1 MGIKYSGAARTGT
14 FDGPTR
20 LSIVDGLKAALVDAG
35 WSVASGSSGDW
46 KLNSGITPSGH
57 QIRIRLYDPGGTNQC
72 ARARLMNVS
81 ETIAPAQDVFLRAV
95 SGRVYRWFAN
105 PYQFCVIAPGTVA
118 PGSYLAGGI
127 PWLPSF
133 LSPANV
139 GWLGC
144 SAMSDTDTSDRYSFR
159 ASNNAPFHDSVGM
172 AALYGTA
179 GWGSNSYGNGAIA
192 LAGWRI
198 SANSTMLRQWMDGS
212 VPVFEPLIGW
222 GPTGI
227 GDTARLIGQLWD
239 AIVVEGD
246 WPMDAII
253 SFDGKQWWCIYY
265 RRTGGQLLTLAVLYP
280 TT

>member
-1 MGIKYSGAARTGT
+1 MGIKYSGAAKTGT
-14 FDGPTR
+14 FDGSTR

-57 QIRIRLYDPGGTNQC
+57 QIRIRLYDPGGTNQS

-105 PYQFCVIAPGTVA
+105 PYQFFVIAPGTVA

-144 SAMSDTDTSDRYSFR
+144 SAMSDTDTSDRHSFR
-159 ASNNAPFHDSVGM
+159 ASNIAPYHESVAV
-172 AALYGTA
+172 AAIYGA
-179 GWGSNSYGNGAIA
+179 SGWGAASLGNVGIA
-192 LAGWRI
+192 MAGWRV
-198 SANSTMLRQWMDGS
+198 SGTSSMLRQWIDGS
-212 VPVFEPLIGW
+212 VAILDPLIGW
-222 GPTGI
+222 GPTGA

-253 SFDGKQWWCIYY
+253 NFDGKQWWCIYY
-265 RRTGGQLLTLAVLYP
+265 RRTGGQSVTLAVVYP

>member
-1 MGIKYSGAARTGT
+1 MGIKYSGAAKTGT
-14 FDGPTR
+14 FDGSTR

-105 PYQFCVIAPGTVA
+105 PYQFFVIAPGTIA

-133 LSPANV
+133 LSPAHV
-139 GWLGC
+139 GWLAC
-144 SAMSDTDTSDRYSFR
+144 SAQSDTDTTDRHSFR
-159 ASNNAPFHDSVGM
+159 ASDTAPHHDSVAM
-172 AALYGTA
+172 AAIYGA
-179 GWGSNSYGNGAIA
+179 SGWGSTIFSNGALA
-192 LAGWRI
+192 LAGWRV
-198 SANSTMLRQWMDGS
+198 SRVSSMLRQWMDGS
-212 VPVFEPLIGW
+212 VPILDPLIGW
-222 GPTGI
+222 GPTSVY
-227 GDTARLIGQLWD
+227 DTGRLVGQLWD
-239 AIVVEGD
+239 AIVVEGN

-253 SFDGKQWWCIYY
+253 SFDNKQWWCIYY
-265 RRTGGQLLTLAVLYP
+265 ARTGGQLLTLAVLYP

>member
-1 MGIKYSGAARTGT
+1 
-14 FDGPTR
+14 
-20 LSIVDGLKAALVDAG
+20 VDGLKAALESAG
-35 WSVASGSSGDW
+35 WTTVSGSSGDW

-81 ETIAPAQDVFLRAV
+81 ETIAPTQDVFLRAV

-105 PYQFCVIAPGTVA
+105 PYQFCVIAPGTIA
-118 PGSYLAGGI
+118 AGSYLAGGI

-144 SAMSDTDTSDRYSFR
+144 SAQSDDATWDVHSFR
-159 ASNNAPFHDSVGM
+159 ASNTAPYHGHVAM
-172 AALYGTA
+172 AAIYGTT
-179 GWGSNSYGNGAIA
+179 GWGSNSAGFGEIA
-192 LAGWRI
+192 MAGWRV
-198 SANSTMLRQWMDGS
+198 SDGTSMLRQWMDGS

-227 GDTARLIGQLWD
+227 GDTGRLVGQLWD
-239 AIVVEGD
+239 AIVVEGN
-246 WPMDAII
+246 WAMDSII

-265 RRTGGQLLTLAVLYP
+265 PRGGSQLLTLAVLYP